1 MKAFSRKSFGEKAYS
16 EIITGIQQ
24 NKAIMLIALSQY
36 LGFKSKRMNDFLD
49 YFDKIDEQF
58 AEYAKDDIA
67 DEKLKAMLSESGIDY
82 KRIFEPIPPLQEVN
96 RHIKNSRKPKIS
108 IVEAADM
115 SDKLRAMQEFL
126 GGIK

>member
-49 YFDKIDEQF
+49 Y
-58 AEYAKDDIA
+58 
-67 DEKLKAMLSESGIDY
+67 
-82 KRIFEPIPPLQEVN
+82 PLT
-96 RHIKNSRKPKIS
+96 R
-108 IVEAADM
+108 
-115 SDKLRAMQEFL
+115 
-126 GGIK
+126 